1 MDALHHS
8 RRLQAER
15 VFREY
20 DHLVHPPERPILT
33 DRIPADTN
41 NQRPHKDTSR
51 PAPPDRP
58 LVLIEKVLIAAL
70 LIVFIVLHVLADSAL
85 RRSEL
90 DQAVSGQEFRSQ
102 IFD

>member
-1 MDALHHS
+1 
-8 RRLQAER
+8 
-15 VFREY
+15 
-20 DHLVHPPERPILT
+20 
-33 DRIPADTN
+33 
-41 NQRPHKDTSR
+41 
-51 PAPPDRP
+51 
-58 LVLIEKVLIAAL
+58 VLIEKVLIAAL